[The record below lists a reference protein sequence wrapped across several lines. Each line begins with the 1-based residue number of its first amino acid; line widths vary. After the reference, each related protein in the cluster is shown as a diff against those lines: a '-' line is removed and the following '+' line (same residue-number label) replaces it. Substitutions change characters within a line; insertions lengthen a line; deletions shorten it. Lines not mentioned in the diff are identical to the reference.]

1 MSVPTATAPRPIT
14 GSTITVAVVVGFVGW
29 VVGFDVV
36 HALLLATA
44 ATALGALRVLV
55 GPGATYSAGWPQH
68 DYSGQDHGARREVAR
83 LSWGLI
89 GSESRV
95 ERRSALRLREVAVG
109 RLAERGLDLDSPDHE
124 RDCRQLLGDP
134 GYDTLRADR
143 RNGPYYTEF
152 VHTVGV
158 VERLGMASP
167 GSPDSAT
174 SLARTR
180 PLNLF
185 RRTRTP

>member
-1 MSVPTATAPRPIT
+1 MSVPTSTTPRPVT
-14 GSTITVAVVVGFVGW
+14 GLTVTVAVVVGLVGW
-29 VVGFDVV
+29 VVGFDVI

-44 ATALGALRVLV
+44 ATALGSLRVLV
-55 GPGATYSAGWPQH
+55 GSGATYSSGWPRH
-68 DYSGQDHGARREVAR
+68 DYYDSDHGARRDVAR

-89 GSESRV
+89 GTDSRV

-124 RDCRQLLGDP
+124 RECRQLLGDL

-167 GSPDSAT
+167 CSPNSAT
-174 SLARTR
+174 SLHRTR
-180 PLNLF
+180 SLNPF